1 MYLPHCS
8 EALVSIRRVAEGR
21 CTVNCHYTSYTTFC
35 NTNTKITPVQEFLR
49 YLNTLKNF
57 RTHFSLCEF
66 SDISFLFPRYRMFW
80 NPLLTVI
87 LSTQNRPTPSPPTYV
102 TSTVKSLSSAH
113 LYLVRFPRAK
123 AKCQGCMKC
132 RNLLSHS
139 SRRFVLKLFLIVL
152 LTTDRGSKVKEGSIV

>member
-1 MYLPHCS
+1 MYFLHSS
-8 EALVSIRRVAEGR
+8 EALVTIRRVAEGR
-21 CTVNCHYTSYTTFC
+21 CTINSHYTNYAIFC
-35 NTNTKITPVQEFLR
+35 NANTKITPVQEFLL
-49 YLNTLKNF
+49 YFNTLKNF

-80 NPLLTVI
+80 NGLLTVI

-113 LYLVRFPRAK
+113 LYVVWFPRAK
-123 AKCQGCMKC
+123 AKYQVCMKC

-139 SRRFVLKLFLIVL
+139 SRRFVLKLFLIIL
-152 LTTDRGSKVKEGSIV
+152 PTTDRGTKVKEDSVV